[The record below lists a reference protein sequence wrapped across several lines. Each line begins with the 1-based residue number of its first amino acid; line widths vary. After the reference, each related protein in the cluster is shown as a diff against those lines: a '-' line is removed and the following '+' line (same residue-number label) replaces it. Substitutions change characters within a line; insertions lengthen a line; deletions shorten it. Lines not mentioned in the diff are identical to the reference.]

1 MRKLQKDV
9 ATIMIF
15 SFFHS
20 YVWISTQSKEGIF
33 GDRMFVEDFSA
44 ESKLE
49 GRFLKP
55 EIFSF
60 LAARR
65 LMKPGALVCP
75 SQTDGKYFTKQSKG
89 KQRKQTNKQPALT
102 KGILV

>member
-1 MRKLQKDV
+1 
-9 ATIMIF
+9 
-15 SFFHS
+15 
-20 YVWISTQSKEGIF
+20 
-33 GDRMFVEDFSA
+33 MFVEHCVA

-49 GRFLKP
+49 ERGFLKQ

-89 KQRKQTNKQPALT
+89 KQRKQTNKQRMLT
-102 KGILV
+102 KRFFISITNRWRVFHRLANKGKDEQDTADH

>member
-1 MRKLQKDV
+1 MYGFANNQRR
-9 ATIMIF
+9 AF
-15 SFFHS
+15 
-20 YVWISTQSKEGIF
+20 F
-33 GDRMFVEDFSA
+33 GDRMFVEDFLA
-44 ESKLE
+44 ESKLEE

-89 KQRKQTNKQPALT
+89 KQRKQTNKQRALT

>member
-1 MRKLQKDV
+1 
-9 ATIMIF
+9 MIGF
-15 SFFHS
+15 ANHQRRAFL
-20 YVWISTQSKEGIF
+20 

>member
-1 MRKLQKDV
+1 MYGFANNQRR
-9 ATIMIF
+9 AF
-15 SFFHS
+15 
-20 YVWISTQSKEGIF
+20 F
-33 GDRMFVEDFSA
+33 GDRMFVEDFLA

-89 KQRKQTNKQPALT
+89 KQRKQTNKQRALT

>member
-15 SFFHS
+15 SYFHC
-20 YVWISTQSKEGIF
+20 YVWICKQSKEGIF

-89 KQRKQTNKQPALT
+89 KQRKQTNKQRALT

>member
-1 MRKLQKDV
+1 M
-9 ATIMIF
+9 
-15 SFFHS
+15 
-20 YVWISTQSKEGIF
+20 
-33 GDRMFVEDFSA
+33 
-44 ESKLE
+44 
-49 GRFLKP
+49 KP

-89 KQRKQTNKQPALT
+89 KQRKQTNKQRTLT
-102 KGILV
+102 KRIFIFVTNRWKVFHKTEEKESKMLLILGTNPWTKAWS